1 MSHRNKETGTFFCGG
16 LFPLFI
22 LLFGW
27 LNPKCKWQ
35 KGNYGVVLSCV
46 CKNQSHWCFTCRY
59 AYMEEAGD
67 DFDEEG
73 ISLTSG
79 ALKVSGDVAIK
90 REYENAHADD
100 VEEDKR
106 E

>member
-1 MSHRNKETGTFFCGG
+1 M
-16 LFPLFI
+16 
-22 LLFGW
+22 
-27 LNPKCKWQ
+27 
-35 KGNYGVVLSCV
+35 LSYV
-46 CKNQSHWCFTCRY
+46 CKEQSHWCCTCRY

-100 VEEDKR
+100 MEEDKR